1 MNSTRFSV
9 NMCVYHGDSSMA
21 FDKAIDSVVNQTRRP
36 SELVLVVDGPIGDE
50 LEGVLNKWACLG
62 PDFFR
67 VVRLKK
73 NQGQGNARRIAL
85 ANTRYEIVAIMDA
98 DDICVANRFELQIKY
113 MDKHPEISV
122 LGGNIVEFDAMTG
135 KELSRRI
142 VPENDNDIKKYLKK
156 RNPINN
162 VTVMVRKKDILAAG
176 GFQDYYLM
184 EDYYLWARMCVHG
197 MKFHNLQEILVN
209 VRGGRDMFNRRG
221 GWKLFCSEYSLQ
233 KFLLKNKL
241 ISNDIFVLNIVVR
254 FVVEVLCP
262 SKLRGLLYKKFARS

>member
-98 DDICVANRFELQIKY
+98 DDICVANRFELQINY

-135 KELSRRI
+135 KDLSCKI
-142 VPENDNDIKKYLKK
+142 MPENDIDIKKYLKK

-162 VTVMVRKKDILAAG
+162 MTVMARKKDILAAG

-184 EDYYLWARMCVHG
+184 EDYYLWARMCIHG

-221 GWKLFCSEYSLQ
+221 GWKLFCSEYSMQ
-233 KFLLKNKL
+233 KFLLGSKI
-241 ISNDIFVLNIVVR
+241 ISYDTFIFNVIIR
-254 FVVEVLCP
+254 FIIEVLCP
-262 SKLRGLLYKKFARS
+262 SKLRGLLYKMFARN